1 MQNYRPLPDSLTIKE
16 SDIEGLGLFAK
27 EFIPANTR
35 LGISHVASENFQHG
49 YIRTPLGGFV
59 NHAENSNC
67 RNVLEKDFKY
77 LETKVDIQ
85 EGEELTL
92 KYTWYQV

>member
-1 MQNYRPLPDSLTIKE
+1 LQNYRPLPDSLTIKN

-35 LGISHVASENFQHG
+35 LGISHVYSDNFEHG

-59 NHAENSNC
+59 NHSEESNC
-67 RNVLEKDFKY
+67 RTVLEKDFKY
-77 LETKVDIQ
+77 LETKVDIK

-92 KYTWYQV
+92 KYTWYKV